1 MEKIITEELL
11 KYGVFALLFV
21 LMVFYVIKDGKN
33 REQQQQAD
41 NDKRE
46 NKLYEVIEKTN
57 KININVTKTNKE
69 LSETNRILAQ
79 NLTNDVGT
87 LKVQVEHIDDK
98 LDDLKSE
105 MRNNK

>member
-1 MEKIITEELL
+1 MEKVITEELL

-21 LMVFYVIKDGKN
+21 SLVWYVLKDSKN
-33 REQQQQAD
+33 RELKQD
-41 NDKRE
+41 EENKKRE
-46 NKLYEVIEKTN
+46 NKLYDVIDKTN
-57 KININVTKTNKE
+57 KININVTETNKE

-105 MRNNK
+105 LRSK